1 MRRSRVMGLVGL
13 AVGLSGCAGTTQYR
27 VAGPTVGGGRPPGVA
42 GSPGYFPCQQQVQV
56 ARAQRSQPQ
65 PRPSRTRPQ
74 SWAVGDTRMAAMN
87 AAPLGVARYFP
98 TFEEWGRIEVNPW
111 EIARP
116 DPLGVRAAVIAGVPS
131 PGRPRAEVRRVSAEA
146 TAKLPAAMNIPA
158 PSSDSPPP
166 AAGARARPQ
175 SLDGSGVTAA
185 GARPQPTGG
194 AGARL
199 RRVPGEVLPAEVEAL
214 MEPDPTPPPTAPIA
228 PREPAASMPAAPR
241 GPAAP
246 APDATSMSEAAKGK
260 RPAEG
265 LTLAGDGAP
274 ALAGRPRWKDVLAR
288 QRPESPATAK
298 SDRGLQAAFLEADPA
313 ERLVP
318 VPREEPA
325 HGRLRSMMAR
335 ISQAI
340 RKEFG
345 EAVSARGEAD
355 NVAERGKGAQRIAAD
370 RLDESS
376 KR

>member
-13 AVGLSGCAGTTQYR
+13 AVGLSGCAGTTQCR
-27 VAGPTVGGGRPPGVA
+27 VAGPTGCVGRPPGVA
-42 GSPGYFPCQQQVQV
+42 GSPGYVPCQQQVQV

-65 PRPSRTRPQ
+65 PRPSQTRPQ

-98 TFEEWGRIEVNPW
+98 TFEEWGRVEVNPW

-158 PSSDSPPP
+158 PSSDTPPP
-166 AAGARARPQ
+166 AAGARARPR

-185 GARPQPTGG
+185 GARSQPTGG

-214 MEPDPTPPPTAPIA
+214 MEPDPTLPPTAPIA

-246 APDATSMSEAAKGK
+246 APDATSMSAAAKGK

-274 ALAGRPRWKDVLAR
+274 ALAGRPRWKDVQVR

-298 SDRGLQAAFLEADPA
+298 SDRGLQAAFLKADPA

-318 VPREEPA
+318 VPREEPSR
-325 HGRLRSMMAR
+325 GRLRSMMAR